1 MGSDRLTRLA
11 DLGLTYRE
19 VGATGTALPEGYGHL
34 GRNQLIG
41 QGREA
46 FDAAAELLMTWG
58 MHRAAGLTVEATAP
72 RAAVGVDVLI
82 DIGPSFVPI
91 TAPCRVIH
99 TIDQP
104 DRIGF
109 TYGTLEGHPEHG
121 EESFSILLDG
131 DDVRFVLIGFSKPAT
146 LASRL
151 SGPIGRGIQRRL
163 LDRYTAAVRA
173 AAT

>member
-1 MGSDRLTRLA
+1 MASDRLARLA

-19 VGATGTALPEGYGHL
+19 VGATGTSLPEGYTHL
-34 GRNQLIG
+34 GRNQVIG
-41 QGREA
+41 EGREA
-46 FDAAAELLMTWG
+46 FAAAAELLMTWG
-58 MHRAAGLTVEATAP
+58 MHRAAGLTIDATAP

-82 DIGPSFVPI
+82 GVGPSFVPI

-109 TYGTLEGHPEHG
+109 TYGTLEGHPEQG

-146 LASRL
+146 IASRL
-151 SGPIGRGIQRRL
+151 SGPIGRSIQRRL

>member
-1 MGSDRLTRLA
+1 MASDRLDRLA
-11 DLGLTYRE
+11 DLSLSYRE
-19 VGATGTALPEGYGHL
+19 IGATGTALPDGYGHL
-34 GRNQLIG
+34 ARNQVIG
-41 QGREA
+41 RGRDA
-46 FDAAAELLMTWG
+46 FDAAADLLMTWG
-58 MHRAAGLTVEATAP
+58 MHRAAGLGIEATAP
-72 RAAVGVDVLI
+72 RATVGVDVLI
-82 DIGPSFVPI
+82 DVGPSFVPI

-131 DDVRFVLIGFSKPAT
+131 DDVRFVLIGFSRPAS

-151 SGPIGRGIQRRL
+151 SGPIGRAVQRRL